1 MNWNDEMNLKKG
13 YIIYSS
19 QFNNAIMARLFA
31 CSPPL
36 RSGATAAIP
45 HAKNNNT
52 IPPSFPKIFNTTF
65 NSESSIYF
73 ENLSG
78 ISDFKKR
85 FFKNYYFFIFV
96 IIKYFENV

>member
-1 MNWNDEMNLKKG
+1 
-13 YIIYSS
+13 
-19 QFNNAIMARLFA
+19 MARLFA

-85 FFKNYYFFIFV
+85 FINAIFFYLCIINILKMYENRIFK
-96 IIKYFENV
+96 